1 MAKSKSKHKSK
12 AQGKPKGATYA
23 DVLARKR
30 AVQAGLEKFASDTAL
45 QIEADTRTQRA
56 MWLMVC
62 SIADAFKIGPE
73 RMKRDFFPALQKN
86 TDELNRM
93 REETDEEYAYD
104 KLKQRAEQ
112 VTGIDI
118 QYMYEH
124 EMQAAGLKLGEDDNF
139 VPMTRLDRIKE
150 KIQNIS
156 YEGMAELIEKY
167 AKEEAVNYCEKRP
180 ECYQAIGSGTHEF
193 KCRECLMEYLKAPAG
208 VQARE

>member
-1 MAKSKSKHKSK
+1 MAKSKNKHKGKS
-12 AQGKPKGATYA
+12 QGKPKGATYA

-62 SIADAFKIGPE
+62 SIADAFGVGPE
-73 RMKRDFFPALQKN
+73 RMKRDFFPALQAN

-93 REETDEEYAYD
+93 REEVDEEYAYD

-118 QYMYEH
+118 TYMYEH
-124 EMQAAGLKLGEDDNF
+124 EMKAAGLKLSEDGEY
-139 VPMTRLDRIKE
+139 VPITRFDKIKE
-150 KIQNIS
+150 QVQSVS

-167 AKEEAVNYCEKRP
+167 VKEETVNYCERRP
-180 ECYQAIGSGTHEF
+180 ECYKAIGSGTHEF
-193 KCRECLMEYLKAPAG
+193 KCRECLVRWLKEPAEG
-208 VQARE
+208 AN

>member
-1 MAKSKSKHKSK
+1 MAKSKRKGKH
-12 AQGKPKGATYA
+12 QGKPRGATYA

-56 MWLMVC
+56 MWLMAC
-62 SIADAFKIGPE
+62 SIADAFKAGPE
-73 RMKRDFFPALQKN
+73 RMKRDFFPALQAN
-86 TDELNRM
+86 TDQLNKM
-93 REETDEEYAYD
+93 REEVDEEYAYD

-124 EMQAAGLKLGEDDNF
+124 EMRAAGLKLSEDGEY
-139 VPMTRLDRIKE
+139 VPITRLDRIKE
-150 KIQNIS
+150 RIQSIS
-156 YEGMAELIEKY
+156 YEGMADLIEQY
-167 AKEEAVNYCEKRP
+167 VKEDAVNYCERKP

-193 KCRECLMEYLKAPAG
+193 KCRECLVNWLRAPADG
-208 VQARE
+208 GAN